1 MHNLEIK
8 NTALL
13 SKWLYQLLKTDGTWQ
28 QILRNKYLGTKPL
41 VQFIGSVGI
50 LISGAVL
57 RRLKRIFCG
66 SDLL

>member
-1 MHNLEIK
+1 MHILEIK

-13 SKWLYQLLKTDGTWQ
+13 SKWLYRLLKTDGTWQ

-50 LISGAVL
+50 LISGAAL
-57 RRLKRIFCG
+57 
-66 SDLL
+66 